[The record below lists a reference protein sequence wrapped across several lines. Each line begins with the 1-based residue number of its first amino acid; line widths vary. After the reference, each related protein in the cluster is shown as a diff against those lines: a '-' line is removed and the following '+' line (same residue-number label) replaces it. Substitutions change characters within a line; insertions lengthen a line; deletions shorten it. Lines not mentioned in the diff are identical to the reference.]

1 MANLHHILRNT
12 TPSMAVGSEVIS
24 LMQKFEVMLQLDK
37 NRLLIPSL
45 LPDNEATPYVVMCTP
60 PDSDAYESFTN
71 LRLEPPAPIH
81 AQPDLLA
88 RYLLLPHVPN
98 GFFPRLIAR
107 VLSSEIST
115 QIQASLSRGPLDSVH
130 ALNNAH
136 WECWRSGISLV
147 WNHMEIVRIAP
158 LRFPLPNTQGATLIS
173 SLKEKKERN
182 ALKGVEIIIA
192 VLPEPQLLSCPIL
205 PPSQSEDGL
214 CKKSRCFATWLLQKA
229 TELADSVLEDWY
241 EVFGFRRG
249 FENLSCIANPCPM
262 CFKSCHKSRKPRGHS
277 SQPHTHELKTEPK
290 PLYMFSVPFCCL
302 QLKNEGTVTCPAH
315 GSLEVAQVSPDLV
328 RYD

>member
-182 ALKGVEIIIA
+182 A
-192 VLPEPQLLSCPIL
+192 C
-205 PPSQSEDGL
+205 
-214 CKKSRCFATWLLQKA
+214 
-229 TELADSVLEDWY
+229 
-241 EVFGFRRG
+241 
-249 FENLSCIANPCPM
+249 
-262 CFKSCHKSRKPRGHS
+262 
-277 SQPHTHELKTEPK
+277 
-290 PLYMFSVPFCCL
+290 
-302 QLKNEGTVTCPAH
+302 
-315 GSLEVAQVSPDLV
+315 
-328 RYD
+328 